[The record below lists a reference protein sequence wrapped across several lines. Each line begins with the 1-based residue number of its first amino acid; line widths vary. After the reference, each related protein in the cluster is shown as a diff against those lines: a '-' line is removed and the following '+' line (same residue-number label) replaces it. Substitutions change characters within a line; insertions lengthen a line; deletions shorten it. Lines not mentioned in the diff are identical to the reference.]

1 MMLKTAT
8 YPSVPSRSFLA
19 ALKAAAIALF
29 IGAAA
34 LTSVAEPA
42 AEAAINK
49 VAHKKDGLFLLR
61 PKIGAVR
68 DTGSLSDSKLRSFFG
83 LELSL
88 FRSFTPVDPYLS
100 IELSRMQ
107 AMGQGGSAFPFEQG
121 ESLNITSMNY
131 LVGICFL
138 GDKVVRACPA
148 VGQSI
153 LDVTGQSN
161 TQTYGALLYGV
172 KMEYSVSATLVATA
186 SIHNHLIY
194 QKRDGRSAWGRL
206 YTGSVGLGI
215 LFR

>member
-1 MMLKTAT
+1 MLKTSPLT
-8 YPSVPSRSFLA
+8 RDPFHRSYRA
-19 ALKAAAIALF
+19 MKAAALALF
-29 IGAAA
+29 FGA
-34 LTSVAEPA
+34 VAFAPGGEPA

-49 VAHKKDGLFLLR
+49 AAHKKAGLFLLR
-61 PKIGAVR
+61 PKVGAVR
-68 DTGSLSDSKLRSFFG
+68 DTGSLSDSRFRSFFG

-88 FRSFTPVDPYLS
+88 FRNFTPVDPYLS
-100 IELSRMQ
+100 LELSRMQ
-107 AMGQGGSAFPFEQG
+107 AQAQGGNSFPFAKG

-138 GDKVVRACPA
+138 GDKVIRACPA

-161 TQTYGALLYGV
+161 TQTYGALLYGL

-186 SIHNHLIY
+186 SVHNHLIF
-194 QKRDGRSAWGRL
+194 QKRDGRSSWGRL
-206 YTGSVGLGI
+206 YTGSIGLGI

>member
-8 YPSVPSRSFLA
+8 KPFAPYRRCHAV
-19 ALKAAAIALF
+19 LKAAAIALLV
-29 IGAAA
+29 GAAA
-34 LTSVAEPA
+34 LLPAAEPT

-49 VAHKKDGLFLLR
+49 AAHKQGGLFLLR
-61 PKIGAVR
+61 PKVGAVR
-68 DTGSLSDSKLRSFFG
+68 DTGSLSDSKMRSFFG

-107 AMGQGGSAFPFEQG
+107 AMAQGGTAFPFERG
-121 ESLNITSMNY
+121 ENLNITSMNY

-161 TQTYGALLYGV
+161 TQTYGALLYGI

-186 SIHNHLIY
+186 SVHNHLIY

-206 YTGSVGLGI
+206 YTASVGLGI